1 MNAIDTNVLIY
12 VHDGRDRAKQSLA
25 SELIE
30 HLENGLLLWPVACEY
45 MAAARK
51 LAPQGYTRDDA
62 KRDIADARRIW
73 KTALPDW
80 AVLDRSAQIMITY
93 NLSIWDSLLIA
104 ACLEAG
110 VRTLYSEDFGGHD
123 TIEGLTL
130 INPFLSAN

>member
-1 MNAIDTNVLIY
+1 MNAVDTNVLIY
-12 VHDGRDRAKQSLA
+12 VHDGRDRAKQTLA
-25 SELIE
+25 NDLID
-30 HLENGLLLWPVACEY
+30 HLENGLLLWQVACEY

-62 KRDIADARRIW
+62 KRDISDARRIR

-93 NLSIWDSLLIA
+93 SLSNWDALLIA

-110 VRTLYSEDFGGHD
+110 VQTLYSEDFREHD
-123 TIEGLTL
+123 AIDGLT
-130 INPFLSAN
+130 IVNPFLLAQ